1 MGKNKGES
9 RAEADTGEDA
19 RSKYVREREREF
31 LPNHRCSVQRGK
43 ASERE
48 RVKETRVLTNT
59 EDDTEKQENG

>member
-1 MGKNKGES
+1 MGKKEQGS
-9 RAEADTGEDA
+9 SARKQVTDEDA
-19 RSKYVREREREF
+19 GSKYVRERVF